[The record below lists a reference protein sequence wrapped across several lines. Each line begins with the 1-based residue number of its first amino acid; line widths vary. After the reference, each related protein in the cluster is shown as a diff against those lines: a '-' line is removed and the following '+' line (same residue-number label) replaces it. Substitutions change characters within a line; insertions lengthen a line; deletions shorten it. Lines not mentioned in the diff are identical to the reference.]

1 MAEREVDLAGA
12 GFQVDRERVLARMA
26 QAQGQGQAHAQRGW
40 LGYAAL
46 AAAGVAALIT
56 GARFWQHSAASGAN
70 ASLEIMVSEGSAV
83 QAIGNTEEHV
93 LSQRSARI
101 EATGDL
107 QTAAS
112 SQASLRMADGLQ
124 VELRSQTR
132 LGLAG
137 LQASKS
143 QVNLLGGA
151 IRCTVPHRTA
161 AHAFQ
166 VVTADAT
173 VVDLGTVFTVSIE
186 GPNHATRVSVEE
198 GEVLVRFAAGQVRV
212 QAPGSWSSV
221 AVVAPVAPTAVSAPE
236 PAESAPAALAP
247 DATATAKSVRSVGK
261 PSSAAT
267 LDQEAQ
273 LLRQGL
279 AAERQGHSSEAISA
293 LSQLLQK
300 YPHSPLA
307 PDARAAL
314 TRVEASPQQ

>member
-1 MAEREVDLAGA
+1 MVDREVELAGA
-12 GFQVDRERVLARMA
+12 GFHVDRERVLARMA
-26 QAQGQGQAHAQRGW
+26 AVPARSERGW
-40 LGYAAL
+40 LVYAAL
-46 AAAGVAALIT
+46 AAAGVAALVG
-56 GARFWQHSAASGAN
+56 GARFWQHSGEPS
-70 ASLEIMVSEGSAV
+70 ASLEIMVSEGSAS
-83 QAIGNTEEHV
+83 QAIGNTQSQV
-93 LSQRSARI
+93 ATQRSARI

-112 SQASLRMADGLQ
+112 SQASLRTADGLQ
-124 VELRSQTR
+124 LELRSQTR
-132 LGLAG
+132 VGLAG

-143 QVNLLGGA
+143 QVKLLGGA

-221 AVVAPVAPTAVSAPE
+221 AALAPPPAAAVVPAPE
-236 PAESAPAALAP
+236 PAESAPAAVAP
-247 DATATAKSVRSVGK
+247 DTATSAKSVRSVGK
-261 PSSAAT
+261 PSATAT
-267 LDQEAQ
+267 LEQEAQ

-279 AAERQGHSSEAISA
+279 AAERQGHSSEAIAA

-314 TRVEASPQQ
+314 TRVQASPQR

>member
-1 MAEREVDLAGA
+1 MTDREVDLAGV
-12 GFQVDRERVLARMA
+12 GFHVDRERVLARMA
-26 QAQGQGQAHAQRGW
+26 AVPARPERGW
-40 LGYAAL
+40 LVYAAL
-46 AAAGVAALIT
+46 AAAGVAVLIG
-56 GARFWQHSAASGAN
+56 GARFWQHSTAAS
-70 ASLEIMVSEGSAV
+70 ASLEIMVSEGSAI
-83 QAIGNTEEHV
+83 QAIGTTQSQV
-93 LSQRSARI
+93 ATQRSARI

-112 SQASLRMADGLQ
+112 SQASLRTADGLQ
-124 VELRSQTR
+124 LELRSQTR
-132 LGLAG
+132 VGLAG

-151 IRCTVPHRTA
+151 IRCTVPRRTA

-198 GEVLVRFAAGQVRV
+198 GEVLVRFAAGEVRV
-212 QAPGSWSSV
+212 KAPGSWSSAVPAETV
-221 AVVAPVAPTAVSAPE
+221 ASALPPE
-236 PAESAPAALAP
+236 PALLLPAPITPTAA
-247 DATATAKSVRSVGK
+247 TTAKSAHYVGNAT
-261 PSSAAT
+261 PAAT
-267 LDQEAQ
+267 LALEAQ

-279 AAERQGHSSEAISA
+279 AAERQGHSTEAVSA
-293 LSQLLQK
+293 LSELLRK

-314 TRVEASPQQ
+314 TRVQASPKQ